1 MSISSKAKK
10 GKLDPWWNRSIGV
23 LNTITIQ
30 TGFMWRLDLPRF
42 CMWNHQILGFAQT
55 VWLTWPLRH
64 LSRESDDYSQN
75 EEFECSSQAQTA
87 NIALKRIKSEQRNS
101 GVWVHRVLP
110 FAVIGKPLMQEPKT
124 VLPLSSIAMK
134 QYYGARPHTWCWCR
148 SCHRK
153 WCGYFRLGLSYQGD
167 LLIHSMYV
175 LHECCSQHLCLWQ
188 GAYRSVKIYWNNTP
202 A

>member
-1 MSISSKAKK
+1 MSRC
-10 GKLDPWWNRSIGV
+10 DPSA
-23 LNTITIQ
+23 
-30 TGFMWRLDLPRF
+30 
-42 CMWNHQILGFAQT
+42 MWNHQILGFAQT
-55 VWLTWPLRH
+55 VRLTWPLRH

-101 GVWVHRVLP
+101 GVWVYRVLP

-134 QYYGARPHTWCWCR
+134 QYYGAWPHTWCWCR

-175 LHECCSQHLCLWQ
+175 HHECCSQHPLSLT
-188 GAYRSVKIYWNNTP
+188 RSLQKCEDLLK
-202 A
+202 